1 MYRVQALSLG
11 IPSAKRSC
19 NMLQPV
25 TTLDRQVT
33 LRSVDNNDLFVLCS
47 RLRLGERAFRTAAP
61 RAWNC
66 LPSDVKKAGIV
77 KTFKKHRRLSG
88 SANITVTFNIFIVLY
103 FSVSSWSAYVVSRLV

>member
-33 LRSVDNNDLFVLCS
+33 LRSVDNNDLFIFRS
-47 RLRLGERAFRTAAP
+47 RHRFGENAFRILTP
-61 RAWNC
+61 RAWNS
-66 LPSDVKKAGIV
+66 LPSDVKKAV
-77 KTFKKHRRLSG
+77 
-88 SANITVTFNIFIVLY
+88 
-103 FSVSSWSAYVVSRLV
+103 